1 MINRCSV
8 LSDWT
13 SDAQLVRQIGVG
25 VPEDEAVKE
34 MRSAFS
40 VAFSTDFEVLDL
52 SYFVLDLAFIGSEN
66 AGISPNL
73 RCFLLEGS
81 EVSHDFSRIDRTS
94 LSNVIAYYKEKDA
107 AYKNPY
113 EFGKVGYKFKCW
125 GGRVISNSPGNLERI
140 TVQNYLGS
148 QLIGEGEGAD
158 LKSYYDSRL
167 VSVSSSSSIATVG
180 LSKSFNAKGQD
191 ATYLINIKTVVKEVE
206 VEYGVWE
213 DRIRFIS
220 GSVIYLEFP
229 RDLSPRLNK
238 LGLIRCYQEDSPTYC
253 NFIDERRISILV
265 RDSLNHSIT
274 QGHNFSIIGIQ

>member
-66 AGISPNL
+66 AGIRPNL

-81 EVSHDFSRIDRTS
+81 EVSHDFSRIDTSS
-94 LSNVIAYYKEKDA
+94 LSNVIAYYKEKDT
-107 AYKNPY
+107 AYQNPY
-113 EFGKVGYKFKCW
+113 EFGKVGYKLKCW

-167 VSVSSSSSIATVG
+167 VSVSSSSSIATVE

-191 ATYLINIKTVVKEVE
+191 ATYLINIKTVVKKVE

-220 GSVIYLEFP
+220 GSIIYLEFA

-265 RDSLNHSIT
+265 RDSLNHSIS